1 MYENDADNFKKM
13 LDGWEAFV
21 SDTHPAFWC
30 EDEDGQKQVVYS
42 QVVELHNFFSNTAGF
57 LGEFER
63 SLGSVGPL
71 CNPKDVAVSVDLVV
85 KSALYKLHDVR
96 HDMFLMLDTLNYF
109 AKKFQEV

>member
-1 MYENDADNFKKM
+1 MGEGDVDNVSKM

-21 SDTHPAFWC
+21 NKTHPAFWF
-30 EDEDGQKQVVYS
+30 EDEDEQTQVVYS
-42 QVVELHNFFSNTAGF
+42 QVVELENLFVGIAGL

-71 CNPKDVAVSVDLVV
+71 CNPKDVAVSGDLVV
-85 KSALYKLHDVR
+85 KSALYKLHDFR